1 MAMFFSLCSRQ
12 LIFNQMAKDASFQ
25 MLIDMCNKVGWDKGL
40 QILEKNVYANEN
52 MQASL
57 FAGEPNQIRQAQK
70 LSQTIIQQNMTI
82 ARLKKYRSE
91 YSL

>member
-1 MAMFFSLCSRQ
+1 
-12 LIFNQMAKDASFQ
+12 MAKDASFQ

-40 QILEKNVYANEN
+40 QSLEKMIYANEN

-70 LSQTIIQQNMTI
+70 LSQTIIQQNFTI
-82 ARLKKYRSE
+82 ARLKQYRSE
-91 YSL
+91 HSL

>member
-1 MAMFFSLCSRQ
+1 
-12 LIFNQMAKDASFQ
+12 MAKDASFK

-40 QILEKNVYANEN
+40 QSLEKMVFSNEN

-70 LSQTIIQQNMTI
+70 LSQTIIQQNLTI
-82 ARLKKYRSE
+82 GRLKQYRKE
-91 YSL
+91 HSL